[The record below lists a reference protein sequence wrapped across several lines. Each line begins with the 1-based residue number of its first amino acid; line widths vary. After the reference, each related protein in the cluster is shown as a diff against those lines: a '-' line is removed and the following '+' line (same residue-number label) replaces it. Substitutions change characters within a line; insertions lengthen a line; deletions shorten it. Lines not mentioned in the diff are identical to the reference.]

1 MKKAQARIYNQR
13 KIKYNRGKKD
23 YKLYSEP
30 FHSTS
35 NMTIHP
41 TDQAL
46 LTIAHCKQKFINPDS
61 NELEGSLDGCD
72 SIYMY
77 SHLMNFPWGKQ
88 V

>member
-1 MKKAQARIYNQR
+1 MKNEQARIYNQK

-23 YKLYSEP
+23 YKLNGEP
-30 FHSTS
+30 FHSAS

-46 LTIAHCKQKFINPDS
+46 LTIAHCKEKFINLGS

-72 SIYMY
+72 SRYVY
-77 SHLMNFPWGKQ
+77 SHIMNFPWGKQ